1 MKQFYLV
8 RLSQTVAM
16 AVLVFC
22 SATTVAAPQYSA
34 VYAFGDSLSDNG
46 NIANITEAAGQ
57 SLHPLYFDSFPSLMP
72 TTAYEV
78 SRKMTNS
85 GPVWVESLAAG
96 LGLPALPS
104 TTGGTIYAT
113 AGANSTDNLPYVPPE
128 HEAVLSIEEQTQL
141 FLAQHGGAAPSDA
154 LYAFSEGGND
164 LLDAV
169 TYATSPQ
176 QIGEITAASLQSFI
190 GSVTALALAGAHDIL
205 VVNVPNLGLTPQ
217 SQLMDNLMPGFAD
230 NLTLMSAAYNEA
242 LDISLSTLDQQ
253 LAAIGVDVNVMLLDS
268 FGLITDVVNDPQAY
282 GFTEA
287 NQACL
292 GFAPQQPCAN
302 PDEYVFWDGAHP
314 TVALHNLAAA
324 GALSLLDTEG
334 EVGVGSANVPLVPTL
349 MLMFGGLTGWSLSKR
364 GREVRNA

>member
-1 MKQFYLV
+1 MKQFHLV
-8 RLSQTVAM
+8 RLSQTA
-16 AVLVFC
+16 ALAALVFC
-22 SATTVAAPQYSA
+22 SASATAAPQYSA

-57 SLHPLYFDSFPSLMP
+57 SLHPMYFDSFPSLMP

-85 GPVWVESLAAG
+85 GPVWIESLAAG

-104 TTGGTIYAT
+104 TVGGTIYAT

-128 HEAVLSIEEQTQL
+128 HEAVLSIEEQTQQ
-141 FLAQHGGAAPSDA
+141 FLAQHGGMAPADA

-169 TYATSPQ
+169 TYATSLQ

-190 GSVTALALAGAHDIL
+190 GSVTAIALAGAHDVL

-217 SQLMDNLMPGFAD
+217 SRLMDSLMPGFAD
-230 NLTLMSAAYNEA
+230 NLTLMSAAYNDA
-242 LDISLSTLDQQ
+242 LGISLSALDQQ
-253 LAAIGVDVNVMLLDS
+253 LAAIGIDVNLMLLDS
-268 FGLITDVVNDPQAY
+268 FGLVTDVVNNPQAY

-287 NQACL
+287 DQACL
-292 GFAPQQPCAN
+292 GFTPQQPCAN

-324 GALSLLDTEG
+324 GALNLVDANG
-334 EVGVGSANVPLVPTL
+334 EVGTGSTNVPLAPTL
-349 MLMFGGLTGWSLSKR
+349 LLMFSGLMGWSLRRR
-364 GREVRNA
+364 GHRTCTA